1 VEKGELGEAAGRAE
15 LLFRPVFPILQAERF
30 SPLGKVELEEEP
42 GDPDI
47 DGKGVPAPVGV
58 QQHTAGNLG
67 TNARELL
74 EVLGGAFRGPG
85 FRDFQ
90 KFRLLGE
97 DFGGGGE
104 VFGAIA
110 ELALAE
116 PLFARP
122 GQSLGGGKVAGRAA
136 EGAAEAFV
144 DLADLNDLLQGRADK
159 VGETLPRVL
168 AQGAE
173 AGMGFAGPGKPGVP
187 GLGQSQER
195 IELQIEAEVV
205 LKGGGRKKGIVP
217 DQLAVPDRQ
226 GDGMATNPAGK
237 LAGGGL
243 VPAKGLTSQERG
255 GQIERNG
262 ELQGGH
268 GGEKLK
274 G

>member
-1 VEKGELGEAAGRAE
+1 MKEGELGEAAGGAE

-30 SPLGKVELEEEP
+30 SPLGKVELAEEP

-58 QQHTAGNLG
+58 QQHAAGNLG

-104 VFGAIA
+104 VFGAVA
-110 ELALAE
+110 ELALAKAFLAGAGE
-116 PLFARP
+116 A
-122 GQSLGGGKVAGRAA
+122 GGGGKIPAGAA
-136 EGAAEAFV
+136 EGTAQTFV
-144 DLADLNDLLQGRADK
+144 DLANLDDLLQRRADK
-159 VGETLPRVL
+159 VGEALPGIFAEGAQARMRLPRLGEPRV
-168 AQGAE
+168 
-173 AGMGFAGPGKPGVP
+173 AGGGGMKKGI
-187 GLGQSQER
+187 ER
-195 IELQIEAEVV
+195 EIQREVV
-205 LKGGGRKKGIVP
+205 LQRGAGEERIVP

-226 GDGMATNPAGK
+226 GDGLAADPAGE
-237 LAGGGL
+237 LARGGFIPAEGL
-243 VPAKGLTSQERG
+243 AAEESG

-268 GGEKLK
+268 DGEKLT

>member
-1 VEKGELGEAAGRAE
+1 MEEGELGEAAGRAE
-15 LLFRPVFPILQAERF
+15 LLFRPVFPILQPERF

-74 EVLGGAFRGPG
+74 KVLGGAFRGPG

-104 VFGAIA
+104 VFGTVA
-110 ELALAE
+110 EMALAKPFLAGTGEAGGGRKIPTGSAQGAAE
-116 PLFARP
+116 PLVDLTDLDDLFQR
-122 GQSLGGGKVAGRAA
+122 RAD
-136 EGAAEAFV
+136 EVGEAFP
-144 DLADLNDLLQGRADK
+144 G
-159 VGETLPRVL
+159 VL
-168 AQGAE
+168 AKGAE
-173 AGMGFAGPGKPGVP
+173 AGMSFAGLWKPRVAGRGGKKKGI
-187 GLGQSQER
+187 ER
-195 IELQIEAEVV
+195 EIQGEVV
-205 LKGGGRKKGIVP
+205 LQRGAGEERIVP

-226 GDGMATNPAGK
+226 GDGLAANPAGE
-237 LAGGGL
+237 LARGGF
-243 VPAKGLTSQERG
+243 VPAEGLAAEEGG

-268 GGEKLK
+268 DGEKLT